1 MYFIFKSSSVVV
13 QFDRESHFLKL
24 LLYYFKYSK
33 SSKHHIQS
41 GENVIKTNSEKK
53 NAYICN
59 YLLNIHQNEYCFEK
73 RISYVIYLC
82 ICMLSWIHTYILSFP
97 NSMEKFVWY
106 LG

>member
-53 NAYICN
+53 MHIYAIT
-59 YLLNIHQNEYCFEK
+59 YL
-73 RISYVIYLC
+73 IYTKMSTALKK
-82 ICMLSWIHTYILSFP
+82 
-97 NSMEKFVWY
+97 E
-106 LG
+106 